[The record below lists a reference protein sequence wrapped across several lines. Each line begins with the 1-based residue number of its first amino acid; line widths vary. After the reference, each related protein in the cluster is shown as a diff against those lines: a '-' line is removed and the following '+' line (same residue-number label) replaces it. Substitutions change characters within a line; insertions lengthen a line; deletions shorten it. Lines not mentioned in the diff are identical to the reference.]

1 LAIVIRSLKYHFE
14 SREED
19 NFFKPVAKSAGD
31 DSGNN
36 ERARIAR
43 VPGIMLI
50 IWPIVPYDQSREQDH
65 RRYHTQ
71 VTLLTILQQD

>member
-1 LAIVIRSLKYHFE
+1 LAIVIRFLKYHFE

-19 NFFKPVAKSAGD
+19 NFFKPVAKSPGD

-36 ERARIAR
+36 ERARIAH

-50 IWPIVPYDQSREQDH
+50 VWPIARYVRSRE
-65 RRYHTQ
+65 
-71 VTLLTILQQD
+71 

>member
-19 NFFKPVAKSAGD
+19 NFFKPVAKPAGD

-36 ERARIAR
+36 ERAGIAG
-43 VPGIMLI
+43 VQASC
-50 IWPIVPYDQSREQDH
+50 W
-65 RRYHTQ
+65 
-71 VTLLTILQQD
+71 

>member
-1 LAIVIRSLKYHFE
+1 LAIVIRFLKYHFE

-19 NFFKPVAKSAGD
+19 NFFKPVAKSPGD

-43 VPGIMLI
+43 DSVLLAG
-50 IWPIVPYDQSREQDH
+50 
-65 RRYHTQ
+65 
-71 VTLLTILQQD
+71 LLTPASAMPVG